1 MIHIEFDDERNVPE
15 DRVQAAAQEAR
26 RYDARLGR
34 IHGLRGQDVAA
45 RATSAAGMI
54 AGATRRFSRV
64 AGRFSTTGI
73 DAHPMKPDYRAA
85 LSVRGGIEP
94 RHLPWL
100 ACERAIAGHYDVT
113 CQRVGFQLD
122 FFFKMPPATVT
133 LNLSARCDDSLAPDE
148 EDATLAVGVARV
160 PFPMHLPA
168 GMAPADLA
176 RAIEL
181 IMPVIERSALD
192 LWIESEGGTREV
204 F

>member
-15 DRVQAAAQEAR
+15 DRVQVAAQEAR

-45 RATSAAGMI
+45 RATTAAGMI
-54 AGATRRFSRV
+54 AGATRRFARV

-85 LSVRGGIEP
+85 LAVRGGIEP

-113 CQRVGFQLD
+113 CERVGFQLD
-122 FFFKMPPATVT
+122 FHFKMPPATVT
-133 LNLSARCDDSLAPDE
+133 LNLSARADDSLAPE
-148 EDATLAVGVARV
+148 EEEASLSVGVAR
-160 PFPMHLPA
+160 FPMHLPV
-168 GMAPADLA
+168 GMAVADLA
-176 RAIEL
+176 RAVEL
-181 IMPVIERSALD
+181 MLPVIERSALD
-192 LWIESEGGTREV
+192 LWIESEGGSREV